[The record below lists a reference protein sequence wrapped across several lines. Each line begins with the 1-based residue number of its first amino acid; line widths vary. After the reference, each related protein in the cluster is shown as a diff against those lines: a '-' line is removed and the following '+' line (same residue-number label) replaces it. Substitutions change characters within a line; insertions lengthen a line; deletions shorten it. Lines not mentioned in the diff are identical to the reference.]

1 MGSFEGAIGS
11 GSLGV
16 ALRVEFLYGALHGV
30 EATTMLSPA
39 PVACVLRLRDA
50 CGTETVSVVVNAL
63 GPVPFATTRA
73 SQFALHSA
81 SRELT
86 ATWPRSAPI
95 LPPTRPSLR
104 PP

>member
-16 ALRVEFLYGALHGV
+16 ALQVEFLYGALRGV
-30 EATTMLSPA
+30 EVVTMLSLA
-39 PVACVLRLRDA
+39 PVACVLCLRDA
-50 CGTETVSVVVNAL
+50 CGTETVSIVVRAL

-81 SRELT
+81 SRVVT
-86 ATWPRSAPI
+86 ATWRSAPI
-95 LPPTRPSLR
+95 SPTTRPSSR
-104 PP
+104 QP